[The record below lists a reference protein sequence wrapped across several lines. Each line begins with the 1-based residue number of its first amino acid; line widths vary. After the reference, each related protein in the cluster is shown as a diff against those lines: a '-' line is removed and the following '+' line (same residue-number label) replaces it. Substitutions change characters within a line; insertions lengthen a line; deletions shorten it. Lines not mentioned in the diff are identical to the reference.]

1 MKRRFLTI
9 LTASII
15 LFGAGGFFNDTP
27 SSTETAAVQTQFV
40 ELPGNPH

>member
-15 LFGAGGFFNDTP
+15 FLGVSGYAKDTT
-27 SSTETAAVQTQFV
+27 STESAVVPTQFV
-40 ELPGNPH
+40 ELPGNAH